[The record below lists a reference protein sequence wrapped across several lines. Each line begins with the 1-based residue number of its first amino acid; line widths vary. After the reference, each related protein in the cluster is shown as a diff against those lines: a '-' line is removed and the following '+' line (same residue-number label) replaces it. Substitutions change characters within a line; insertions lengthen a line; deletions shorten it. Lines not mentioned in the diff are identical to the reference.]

1 MNKVYLFVLVLLS
14 ASFTGCIESDE
25 LPMEEEDSSNIEDG
39 PKYSSI
45 SRSTEYDS
53 LADCPNGGVIIEYG
67 IDENGNGTLEETE
80 VDGQHIVCHGQD
92 GLDGEHGEDG
102 QDGQDGL
109 DGEHGEDG
117 KDGEDGSNA
126 GLSNETLL
134 TRIDDPDD
142 SLGCDFGGRV
152 ISYGLDNGDGNGI
165 SANGHLEVGEID
177 TSTILCTSR
186 TVGLMSDINIGTGN
200 TNMNNFIEFNGD
212 VFFTATTNNHGNE
225 LWIAE
230 LNTGIVSLFKDIYEG
245 SYGSSPSNFEIMGD
259 LLFFSANDGVNGT
272 ELWMTDGTEEGT
284 VMVEDIVEGQ
294 TGSGISEITALGNML
309 IFKASDVDFGVEL
322 WRWHPINGAQLVKDI
337 FPGNNSYG
345 IPNGS
350 YPSGFVEVNG
360 SLYFIARDSWDE
372 ADSGNYELWKTDG
385 TEEGTM
391 MVKDINSNGGNSY
404 VGFLT
409 PFDDMLYFRASDEHG
424 SEIWKTDGTED
435 GTVMVK
441 DIRQG
446 SSGSSPQYLTVFG
459 DAIYFSAN
467 EGTNEGYELWKT
479 DGTEEGTVMVYNVCP
494 GGSGS
499 YPQDFVVMGGW
510 LYFTATDCDDGY
522 ELWKTDGNPGGGS
535 HTLLVKDIFPGS
547 SSSYPFA
554 LTVVSDGLGGELLY
568 FSANDGSF
576 GYELWRSDGTMQ
588 GTIMVKDIRYGGDSG
603 LDYTEMYAVG
613 NILLFTANDGFTG
626 LELYWNSFPETNI
639 FYE

>member
-67 IDENGNGTLEETE
+67 IDENGNGTLEDTE
-80 VDGQHIVCHGQD
+80 VDGQHIVCHGKD

-102 QDGQDGL
+102 QDGF

-117 KDGEDGSNA
+117 KDGEDGSDA

-165 SANGHLEVGEID
+165 SANGHLEIGEID

-186 TVGLMSDINIGTGN
+186 TVGLMSDINIGTGS
-200 TNMNNFIEFNGD
+200 TNMDDFIEFNGD
-212 VFFTATTNNHGNE
+212 VFFTANTNDYGNE

-230 LNTGIVSLFKDIYEG
+230 LDTGIVSLFKDIYEG

-259 LLFFSANDGVNGT
+259 LLFFRANNGVNGT

-294 TGSGISEITALGNML
+294 TGSSINEITALGNML
-309 IFKASDVDFGVEL
+309 IFEAYTEDFGMEL
-322 WRWHPINGAQLVKDI
+322 WGWHPIHGAQLVKDI

-345 IPNGS
+345 NPNGS
-350 YPSGFVEVNG
+350 YPYSFVEVNG

-372 ADSGNYELWKTDG
+372 DDSGNYELWKTDG
-385 TEEGTM
+385 TEDGTM
-391 MVKDINSNGGNSY
+391 MVKDINSNGESSY
-404 VGFLT
+404 VGYLT

-535 HTLLVKDIFPGS
+535 HTLLVKDILPGS
-547 SSSYPFA
+547 GSSYPFA
-554 LTVVSDGLGGELLY
+554 LTVVSDGFDGELLY

-576 GYELWRSDGTMQ
+576 GYELWRSDGTEQ

-613 NILLFTANDGFTG
+613 DILLFTADDGFTG
-626 LELYWNSFPETNI
+626 QELYWNSFPETNI

>member
-67 IDENGNGTLEETE
+67 IDENGNGTLEDTE
-80 VDGQHIVCHGQD
+80 VDGQHIVCHGKD

-102 QDGQDGL
+102 QDGQDGF

-117 KDGEDGSNA
+117 KDGVNA

-134 TRIDDPDD
+134 TRIDDPDE

-152 ISYGLDNGDGNGI
+152 ISYGLDNGDGDGV

-177 TSTILCTSR
+177 TSTTLCTSR

-200 TNMNNFIEFNGD
+200 TNMYDFIEFNGD
-212 VFFTATTNNHGNE
+212 VFFTATTNDHGNE

-230 LNTGIVSLFKDIYEG
+230 LDTGIVSLFKDIYEG
-245 SYGSSPSNFEIMGD
+245 SYGSSPSHFEIMGD
-259 LLFFSANDGVNGT
+259 LLFFSANNGVNGT

-294 TGSGISEITALGNML
+294 TGSGINGITALGNML
-309 IFKASDVDFGVEL
+309 IFEASDVDFGVEL
-322 WRWHPINGAQLVKDI
+322 WGWHPIHGAQLVKDI

-345 IPNGS
+345 NPNGS
-350 YPSGFVEVNG
+350 FPGGFVEFDG
-360 SLYFIARDSWDE
+360 SLYFTARDSWEDGSG
-372 ADSGNYELWKTDG
+372 SGNYELWKTDG
-385 TEEGTM
+385 TDDGTM
-391 MVKDINSNGGNSY
+391 MVKDLNSVDTGSY
-404 VGFLT
+404 VNGLT
-409 PFDDMLYFRASDEHG
+409 VFGDYLYFSGRGNNYDTEL
-424 SEIWKTDGTED
+424 WKTNGTEE

-441 DIRQG
+441 DIRPG
-446 SSGSSPQYLTVFG
+446 EYGSSPSGFTVMG
-459 DAIYFSAN
+459 DMLYFYAYDGSN
-467 EGTNEGYELWKT
+467 GYELWKT
-479 DGTEEGTVMVYNVCP
+479 DGTEDGTMMVADIYEGSGHSNPHNFVVVGDMIYFSATDGIHGYEMWKTNGTADGTVMVADIYF
-494 GGSGS
+494 GSGS
-499 YPQDFVVMGGW
+499 SYAFSHNGIIVDDVF
-510 LYFTATDCDDGY
+510 YFEATDG
-522 ELWKTDGNPGGGS
+522 THGS
-535 HTLLVKDIFPGS
+535 
-547 SSSYPFA
+547 
-554 LTVVSDGLGGELLY
+554 
-568 FSANDGSF
+568 
-576 GYELWRSDGTMQ
+576 ELWRSDGTEG
-588 GTIMVKDIRYGGDSG
+588 GTFLVKDIAYGSSSSM
-603 LDYTEMYAVG
+603 DYSYMYAVG
-613 NILLFTANDGFTG
+613 EVFVFTADDGYTG